1 MTLALR
7 RFPDR
12 ITRRRHGPGDCNSA
26 GEYVKGMVE
35 EVGLAASVQ
44 PLSVEDVDVV
54 EGARLSERL
63 KVYVPEEGVL
73 RPAFDDR
80 LADVVVWLGT
90 EYTVIES
97 RSWPGSHTR
106 ATILRET

>member
-35 EVGLAASVQ
+35 EVELAASVQ

-54 EGARLSERL
+54 GGARLSERL
-63 KVYVPEEGVL
+63 KVYVPEEGRATSCL
-73 RPAFDDR
+73 RRPAGRCRR
-80 LADVVVWLGT
+80 LARHRVHGD
-90 EYTVIES
+90 
-97 RSWPGSHTR
+97 
-106 ATILRET
+106 